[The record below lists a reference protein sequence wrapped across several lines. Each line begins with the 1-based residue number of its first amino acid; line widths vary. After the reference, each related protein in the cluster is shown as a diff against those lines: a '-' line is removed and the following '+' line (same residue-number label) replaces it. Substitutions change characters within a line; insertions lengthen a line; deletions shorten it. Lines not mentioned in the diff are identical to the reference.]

1 MHYKVGQQ
9 VKVNKDIHRVED
21 PHATCPYAVCGETG
35 IIIEIFRPI
44 PTGGG
49 EIKPLYAKVNIEG
62 KIKTFRLTSLD
73 HC

>member
-21 PHATCPYAVCGETG
+21 SHASFPYAKSGETG
-35 IIIEIFRPI
+35 IIVEIFRPI

-49 EIKPLYAKVNIEG
+49 EVKPICAKVDIEG
-62 KIKTFRLTSLD
+62 TIKTFRLTSLEII
-73 HC
+73 